1 MPVSKKNSKPRRA
14 ASHFDT
20 KKALIIGC
28 TTLAGILL
36 GLLMVLMFTT
46 NSNLLN
52 LPTPKQATVFYDVNN
67 KEFTRIYV
75 ENRVEIP
82 LSQIPDLMKKAIIN
96 VEDNRFYEHSGIDL
110 RSIARAIWVD
120 LRGGGYIEG
129 ASTIT
134 QQLARN
140 VLLTQKKAL
149 TRKIQEVFL
158 AMNIER
164 NYTKDEILERYLNQI
179 YFGHN
184 AYGVEAASRLYF
196 GKSVADLRLNQIALL
211 AGLPKNPSGFSPYL
225 NPPAALERRNTVLG
239 QMIKYGSIT
248 QEEYDSNVRRPLD
261 VIPLSAAKRRAAYF
275 IDYVVQNLKGV
286 VDEQAL
292 FTGGYKIYT
301 TLDPLAQQAADDAVA
316 SLSGGKPDA
325 DGVLQ
330 PQMALVAIDPHS
342 GYIKA
347 MVGGRSFSNTQLN
360 RAVYAHRQPGSA
372 IKPFTYT
379 AAIDSRKYT
388 PSSIVRDEPLSYD
401 SPQGVWAPHNYD
413 NIFRGDITLR
423 EALEESVN
431 IVAIKLVESLGP
443 STVIKYAQDM
453 GLKSLVINGEPNDM
467 NLSALALGGLTR
479 GVTPLELTAAY
490 SPLANQG
497 IYVQPIAILEVRDAN
512 DNVIYQDRP
521 HKKIAIPEDTAFLV
535 TDMMRGVIMRGT
547 GRAALIDRPA
557 AGKTGTTSD
566 YTNAWFVGFTPELLA
581 SVWIGND
588 SQKIPVRL
596 NGNIVGSSK
605 AAEIWGTFMR
615 KALSQT
621 PPSDFVPPAG
631 IVTGVEICTQS
642 GELAT
647 PNCPETRYESYLD
660 GTQPTVPCHIHSGGQ
675 PPADNTAS
683 PGPTD
688 GGAASPTPSDN
699 TGFQQ
704 PHASN
709 SPFLQRKKQV
719 SVKICTDS
727 GLLAT
732 PYCPQDRVVT
742 EVFTDGEQ
750 PTSYCNIHRR

>member
-1 MPVSKKNSKPRRA
+1 MPVSKKKSPPRSQAKRL
-14 ASHFDT
+14 DT
-20 KKALIIGC
+20 KKTMVIGF
-28 TTLAGILL
+28 TALAGILL
-36 GLLMVLMFTT
+36 GLLLVLMIST

-52 LPTPKQATVFYDVNN
+52 LPPPKQATIFYDVNK

-75 ENRVEIP
+75 ENRLEVP
-82 LSQIPDLMKKAIIN
+82 LSRIPDVMKQAIVD

-110 RSIARAIWVD
+110 RAIARALWVD
-120 LRGGGYIEG
+120 LKGGGYIEG

-149 TRKIQEVFL
+149 SRKVQEVFL

-164 NYTKDEILERYLNQI
+164 SYTKDEILERYLNQI

-184 AYGVEAASRLYF
+184 TYGVEAASRLYF
-196 GKSVADLRLNQIALL
+196 GKSVSELRLHQAAML

-225 NPPAALERRNTVLG
+225 HPEAAMERRAVVLG
-239 QMIKYGSIT
+239 QMLKYGSIS
-248 QEEYDSNVRRPLD
+248 QSDFDAANRRPLD

-301 TLDPLAQQAADDAVA
+301 TLDPLAQQAADEAVA
-316 SLSGGKPDA
+316 ALNGGKPDA
-325 DGVLQ
+325 HGVLQ
-330 PQMALVAIDPHS
+330 PQMALVAIDPHN

-347 MVGGRSFSNTQLN
+347 MVGGRDFGNTQLN

-372 IKPFTYT
+372 IKPFTYV

-388 PSSIVRDEPLSYD
+388 PSSIVRDEPLSYPT
-401 SPQGVWAPHNYD
+401 SGGVWAPHNYD

-423 EALEESVN
+423 HALEESVN
-431 IVAIKLVESLGP
+431 MVAIKLVENLGP

-453 GLKSLVINGEPNDM
+453 GLKNLVINGEPNDM
-467 NLSALALGGLTR
+467 NLSSLALGGLTR
-479 GVTPLELTAAY
+479 GVTPLELTASY

-512 DNVIYQDRP
+512 DNILYQDRP

-566 YTNAWFVGFTPELLA
+566 YTNAWFVGFTPDLLA

-588 SQKIPVRL
+588 SQKIPVRI
-596 NGNIVGSSK
+596 NGNVIGSGK
-605 AAEIWGTFMR
+605 AAQIWGIFMR
-615 KALSQT
+615 KALSET
-621 PPSDFVPPAG
+621 PPSDFIPPAG
-631 IVTGVEICTQS
+631 IVSGVEICAQS

-647 PNCPETRYESYLD
+647 SNCPETLYESYLD
-660 GTQPTVPCHIHSGGQ
+660 GTQPTVPCHLHSDGQ
-675 PPADNTAS
+675 PPLDNNNPA
-683 PGPTD
+683 GD
-688 GGAASPTPSDN
+688 GSGTPPVDN
-699 TGFQQ
+699 NGFQQ
-704 PHASN
+704 QRSAN
-709 SPFLQRKKQV
+709 WPFAKKKQV
-719 SVKICTDS
+719 AVKICTES

-732 PYCPQDRVVT
+732 PYCPSDWVVT
-742 EVFTDGEQ
+742 EIFTDGEQ